1 MKFTRSTLHAG
12 VKYFIC
18 LQTTEP
24 HCTALRSC
32 SNGFVVDTQPPS
44 PGSVYIGNPGDT
56 GVQYAVDQFLHVSWS
71 ACSDGAA
78 GEETGYVYGI
88 AGYNVAIGEKYQIL
102 ARMQTLV
109 MVKTEKFRTCLVC
122 LRL

>member
-44 PGSVYIGNPGDT
+44 PGSVYIGNHGDT

-71 ACSDGAA
+71 ACNDGAA
-78 GEETGYVYGI
+78 GEETGYVDGI
-88 AGYNVAIGEKYQIL
+88 AGYSVAIGKL
-102 ARMQTLV
+102 L
-109 MVKTEKFRTCLVC
+109 
-122 LRL
+122 